1 MEQLLKQNNF
11 TTAEIA
17 EFMSN
22 AQLIQC
28 KRRTILLSE
37 GTISRYIYWVTKGI
51 FRSGYTDDE
60 GNEYTRLFACPKCMP
75 YLAAYSSFTSQ
86 SPSALF
92 LEAIEEGELL
102 AWHYDYI
109 ENVQNNDPK
118 WLKFFK
124 KQLDAIASMR
134 DAKEIQEHTLS
145 PEEQYSIFLSTY
157 PEVGNRIPQHYI
169 ASYIGISPEGLSRIR
184 RRMKDK

>member
-1 MEQLLKQNNF
+1 MEQLLKLNNF
-11 TTAEIA
+11 TPVEIA

-22 AQLIQC
+22 AQVIKC
-28 KRRTILLSE
+28 EKRSVLLRE
-37 GTISRYIYWVTKGI
+37 GVISRYIYWVTKGI

-60 GNEYTRLFACPKCMP
+60 GNEYTRLFACPDSLP

-134 DAKEIQEHTLS
+134 DTKEIQEHTLS
-145 PEEQYSIFLSTY
+145 PEEQYSIFLTTY
-157 PEVGNRIPQHYI
+157 PDIGNRIPQHYI